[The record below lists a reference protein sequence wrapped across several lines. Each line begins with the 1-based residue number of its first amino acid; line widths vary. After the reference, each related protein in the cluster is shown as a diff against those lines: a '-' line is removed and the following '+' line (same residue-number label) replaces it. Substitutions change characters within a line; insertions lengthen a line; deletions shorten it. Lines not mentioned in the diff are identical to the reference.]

1 MEGIKIKNNSSLE
14 KILYSGITNNSFY
27 GTHYGSE

>member
-1 MEGIKIKNNSSLE
+1 MEGIKIKINFSLE
-14 KILYSGITNNSFY
+14 KIPHSGITNNN